1 MDGRGQISIE
11 VVFFIA
17 IVVVIVLVFASIMGD
32 QNEQNM
38 VSSAVKLGAENA
50 TTNMVITNTGITPVR
65 VTSISMSGD
74 NNINITV
81 HFSNSVSNM
90 QDQILESI
98 NKSLTV
104 QGYPTWYNSTNQ
116 TSVPLETKRHLYNI
130 TLNYP

>member
-11 VVFFIA
+11 VVFFVA

-50 TTNMVITNTGITPVR
+50 TTNMVITNTGMTPVR

-74 NNINITV
+74 NNINIAV